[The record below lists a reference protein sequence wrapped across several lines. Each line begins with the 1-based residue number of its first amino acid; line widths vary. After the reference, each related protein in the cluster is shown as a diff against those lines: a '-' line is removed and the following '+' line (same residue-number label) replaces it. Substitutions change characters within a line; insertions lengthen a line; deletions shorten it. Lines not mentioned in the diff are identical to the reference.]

1 MITFL
6 LSFLFILNLQAAETS
21 KQIVMK
27 LPLKSRFEFNREWM
41 DAVQLIKKNQDTELL
56 NKLLAHYPLKPGLA
70 LQEYRK
76 AVFNV
81 VSEKTAFVAKSTQ
94 KLYRGNHDCYLR
106 WIALPIDDQT
116 VRPEEKTAFVK
127 KLKANT
133 FPQSAMVFER
143 LKALVKSKG
152 LDLITLNCD

>member
-1 MITFL
+1 MKVLL
-6 LSFLFILNLQAAETS
+6 LSLIFISNLQAAES
-21 KQIVMK
+21 LKLKVMK
-27 LPLKSRFEFNREWM
+27 LPLKSRFEFNQEWM
-41 DAVQLIKKNQDTELL
+41 TAVQLIKKNQDTELL
-56 NKLLAHYPLKPGLA
+56 KKLLAHYPLKPGLA

-81 VSEKTAFVAKSTQ
+81 VSDRTAFVAKSAD

-116 VRPEEKTAFVK
+116 VRAEEKSAFVK
-127 KLKANT
+127 KLRT
-133 FPQSAMVFER
+133 HSFPQSAKVLER

-152 LDLITLNCD
+152 LDLETKNCD